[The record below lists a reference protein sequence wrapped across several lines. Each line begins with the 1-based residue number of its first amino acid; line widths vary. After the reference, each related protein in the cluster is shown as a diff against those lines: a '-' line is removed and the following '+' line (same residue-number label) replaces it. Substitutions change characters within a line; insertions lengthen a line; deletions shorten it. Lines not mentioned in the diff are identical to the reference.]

1 MEERRYIDFA
11 EEVGIEQREGGEGS
25 VLKGLGLVL
34 GGLSKPMSMRLDS
47 GEVVKFVEIIDAR
60 ALDRA
65 DLSDV
70 ICCVDHT
77 PLWLLG
83 RTSSGTL
90 RLVTDQRGVTYYCD
104 MPPLEITNQ
113 VTVYVGRKDIK
124 GNSYQ
129 FIKEDDRWEQRSDGV
144 IVRTVTAISRMLD
157 IGPVIRPAYTQT
169 NLEIRS
175 YREWVNNAGDV
186 APKIQNPDRKAD
198 YRARTILINQR
209 FFNLKTTVAK

>member
-1 MEERRYIDFA
+1 MEERRYIDLVDDIDI
-11 EEVGIEQREGGEGS
+11 EERAGGEGS

-34 GGLSKPMSMRLDS
+34 NALSKPMSMRLDS
-47 GEVVKFVEIIDAR
+47 GEVVKFQEIIDAR
-60 ALDRA
+60 ALEMA
-65 DLSDV
+65 DFSDV

-77 PLWLLG
+77 PLQLLG

-90 RLVTDQRGVTYYCD
+90 RLQTDQRGVTYFCD
-104 MPPLEITNQ
+104 LPPLEITKNLA
-113 VTVYVGRKDIK
+113 VYVGRKDIK

-129 FIKEDDRWEQRSDGV
+129 FVKGDDRWEQRTDGS
-144 IVRTVTAISRMLD
+144 IIRYVTQITRVLD

-169 NLEIRS
+169 NVEIRS
-175 YREWVNNAGDV
+175 YKEWVNGAGDV

-198 YRARTILINQR
+198 YRARTIQINQR